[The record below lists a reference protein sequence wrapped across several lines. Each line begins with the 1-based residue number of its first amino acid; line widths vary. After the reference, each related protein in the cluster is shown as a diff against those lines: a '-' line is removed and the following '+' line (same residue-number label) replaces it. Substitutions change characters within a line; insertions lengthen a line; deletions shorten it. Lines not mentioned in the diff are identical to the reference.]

1 MVKLGLS
8 AIKNIKEGVNILL
21 GIESVVLNSYPDR
34 GNRRV
39 LEVGDLEEKLGQR
52 KERREI
58 CQAIL

>member
-8 AIKNIKEGVNILL
+8 AIKN
-21 GIESVVLNSYPDR
+21 IESVVLNSYPDR